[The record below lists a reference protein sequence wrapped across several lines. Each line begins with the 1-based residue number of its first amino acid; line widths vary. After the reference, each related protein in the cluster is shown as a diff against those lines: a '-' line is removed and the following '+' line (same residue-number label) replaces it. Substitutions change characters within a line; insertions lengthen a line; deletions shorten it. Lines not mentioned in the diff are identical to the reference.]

1 MRTANPESPAKKKI
15 LAAARDLMLTKGY
28 NDTSVDEI
36 CRKSGV
42 AKGSFFHY
50 FKDKEALAA
59 EALACFVQDTGARM
73 AGCCEGEGDPL
84 RRIYR
89 LIDNTIQMTQSPDFK
104 GCLMGTVLQET
115 ARTRPKLREA
125 CCAGVEGAYGFFE
138 KEFKAAKAKHAPKS
152 AVDPR
157 RMAEFY
163 MSVVQGSF
171 LLAKAQGSP
180 KIIETNLKMLK
191 EQIQTAFGGRG

>member
-1 MRTANPESPAKKKI
+1 MRTANPQAPAKKKI
-15 LAAARDLMLTKGY
+15 LAAAREIMLTKGY

-36 CRKSGV
+36 CKKSGV

-59 EALACFVQDTGARM
+59 EALSCFIQDTGACM
-73 AGCCEGEGDPL
+73 TQCCEGEGDPL
-84 RRIYR
+84 KRIYR
-89 LIDNTIQMTQSPDFK
+89 IIDDTIRSAKSPEFK

-115 ARTRPKLREA
+115 ARTRPRLREA
-125 CCAGVEGAYGFFE
+125 CCNGVEAAYGFLE
-138 KEFKAAKAKHAPKS
+138 KEFKAAKAKHALKS
-152 AVDPR
+152 SFDPR

-180 KIIETNLKMLK
+180 KVIEDNLKTLK
-191 EQIQTAFGGRG
+191 EQIRETFGK